1 MHTSLLWKVV
11 IYGRKK
17 LNNIGPSLRL
27 EGEEVETSITIEREG
42 EKDTGEKGGAVDDLV
57 PML

>member
-1 MHTSLLWKVV
+1 
-11 IYGRKK
+11 
-17 LNNIGPSLRL
+17 L

-57 PML
+57 PMP

>member
-1 MHTSLLWKVV
+1 
-11 IYGRKK
+11 
-17 LNNIGPSLRL
+17 L

-42 EKDTGEKGGAVDDLV
+42 EKDTEEKGGEADDLV